1 MYIETTGAIDL
12 SNDTGEHMDVRVEV
26 AYGTATN
33 LAATV
38 LHTGD
43 EDNGSILLKIRR
55 KDSKSCLL
63 GKSLSV
69 DGKYS
74 WSYMSGNIE
83 EWFEENIINEK
94 IDNEL
99 KIDPDLWV
107 LELESET
114 IWNPL
119 ELV

>member
-1 MYIETTGAIDL
+1 MVEIKSLLKVKSAI
-12 SNDTGEHMDVRVEV
+12 RVSFSL
-26 AYGTATN
+26 N
-33 LAATV
+33 KIATV

-63 GKSLSV
+63 GKSLSL

-114 IWNPL
+114 VWNPL